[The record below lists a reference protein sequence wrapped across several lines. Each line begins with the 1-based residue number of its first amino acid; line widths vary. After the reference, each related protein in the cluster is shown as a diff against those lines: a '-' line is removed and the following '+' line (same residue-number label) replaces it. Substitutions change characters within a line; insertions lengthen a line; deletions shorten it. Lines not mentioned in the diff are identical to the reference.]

1 MSNSINDLA
10 IVQDQFQLMAMSVE
24 IEDENAARFN
34 NNLVAMFNEMKKNIN
49 TLSDRIL
56 VFEQKEVI
64 YKENVEVLTKTHLE
78 KEEAQANKIAQLTLR
93 LDESRENQKSQA
105 QEIFDLQEQLDIVR
119 QAYNGHTHS
128 THLTVPYGYTCVS
141 LENST
146 KSSNGPST
154 PIKHL
159 DIVRKEREEAV
170 ALEKKKE
177 KK

>member
-1 MSNSINDLA
+1 MSNPINDLA
-10 IVQDQFQLMAMSVE
+10 IVQDQFQLMAMAVE
-24 IEDENAARFN
+24 IEDENAVRFN
-34 NNLVAMFNEMKKNIN
+34 NNLEAMFNEIKKNMSAMSN
-49 TLSDRIL
+49 RIL
-56 VFEQKEVI
+56 VLEQEKATYSTNAETIAKAHQSEVQA
-64 YKENVEVLTKTHLE
+64 LTG
-78 KEEAQANKIAQLTLR
+78 QIAQLNLR
-93 LDESRENQKSQA
+93 LDKSSENQKSQA

-119 QAYNGHTHS
+119 QAYNGHTHP
-128 THLTVPYGYTCVS
+128 THLSHLQGYQEFLS
-141 LENST
+141 NSA